1 MPKSKNTRKKA
12 YRPRQVKIGPYWPA
26 EQQAD
31 VEDKLTKVALYVE
44 STLPTGAA
52 TEQQID
58 WIEDVFIWFLR
69 MLYKRHKHLDPQEVG
84 EVGKLAMDG
93 KHALKAIIDRMW
105 AGQTHGYVATGEE
118 LKLISQACAVM
129 IPTLKEA
136 VRLAP
141 WTSFNEFNWSQN
153 RADEKLRRK
162 QNERKRNLCGSNDKD
177 RRPDAG
183 RIV

>member
-26 EQQAD
+26 DQQAD

-58 WIEDVFIWFLR
+58 WIEDVFIWFLG
-69 MLYKRHKHLDPQEVG
+69 MLYKRHKHLDRQEATEAG
-84 EVGKLAMDG
+84 RLAMDG
-93 KHALKAIIDRMW
+93 KHALETIIDRKW

-141 WTSFNEFNWSQN
+141 YTSFNEFNWSQN

-162 QNERKRNLCGSNDKD
+162 QNERKRNLCGSNHKD

-183 RIV
+183 

>member
-26 EQQAD
+26 DQQAD

-58 WIEDVFIWFLR
+58 WIEDVFIWFLG
-69 MLYKRHKHLDPQEVG
+69 MLYKRHKHLDRQEVSEAG
-84 EVGKLAMDG
+84 RLAIDG
-93 KHALKAIIDRMW
+93 KHALEAIIDRKW
-105 AGQTHGYVATGEE
+105 AGQTHGYVTTGEE

-141 WTSFNEFNWSQN
+141 YTSFNEFNWSQN

-162 QNERKRNLCGSNDKD
+162 QNEKCRNK
-177 RRPDAG
+177 
-183 RIV
+183 